1 VRNLFLAT
9 LILFV
14 SSPAWAQQ
22 HTTGA
27 PPSGNR
33 IMQGAPLGGTPTP
46 FSGSVGTAGPR
57 PYVDVTAYGAK
68 GINTDDT
75 AAFQAAIAA
84 ACATTIGGNAL
95 VPQIYIPAGYFSIQQ
110 PQTPSTASP
119 LNVPC
124 SVEFIGGGGV
134 LPQFSFAPVTMIS
147 VIAGSRP
154 NAAPLFNVTASGV
167 TFNHVGISGY
177 NQGVSFKQSTDVHIT
192 HSAIDAAVTGLAD
205 NSPLVEINVFGMYA
219 DHNVFGFTTAFPNL
233 IGNLYDVE
241 FLGEA
246 NVAGDIT
253 YLQFFDDNSMFGA
266 CFLYDQ
272 RAAAI
277 NGQPVQFHF
286 NNNGCEDSGGGF
298 FTVITSTS
306 NPAGIAG
313 VNFSNDIVEDP
324 QGTPK
329 PMFNFNQLGG
339 GASGIEVHQSAGSN
353 STAILQTAGTITSW
367 SIYGCNNSCG
377 TQAMDANGNPLGGGF
392 EQTAGGLDFVSNIS
406 DLGRLVTRF
415 SDPAVIQTN
424 GIPVRLF
431 PNGSGG
437 FAKVGLDVSG
447 ALFSDGANNGWTGQI
462 TQSSQNSLD
471 IGFSTT
477 LPPTSVTGTP
487 KHGGSLRNG
496 TYYYF
501 VSPEF
506 GASGCGN
513 KFIGAPSLLSAGATT
528 SGGNNQVTVSW
539 TLPPATSQA
548 LAGFCVFRTT
558 FAGSY
563 ISQTGAYASGASTT
577 SIIDA
582 GSNFGTVGD
591 FIEVNHMQAF
601 HRFTPTSLG
610 IGTTSPAYNLDV
622 KGDAG
627 VRGHIDQGATGQ
639 FAGTCTM
646 SATTSCTITLENS
659 YTSTPGCL
667 VTVQSAAV
675 VAGGCT
681 VSGTTVTVRAAA
693 SNSSRW
699 AAMLFG
705 NPN

>member
-1 VRNLFLAT
+1 VRNLCLAA
-9 LILFV
+9 LVLFV
-14 SSPAWAQQ
+14 SSSASAQRQ
-22 HTTGA
+22 TTGA
-27 PPSGNR
+27 SSSGNWV
-33 IMQGAPLGGTPTP
+33 MQSAPPRGAATPTWRP
-46 FSGSVGTAGPR
+46 DGVAGPH
-57 PYVDVTAYGAK
+57 PYVDVTDYGAR

-75 AAFQAAIAA
+75 AAFQAAIGA
-84 ACATTIGGNAL
+84 ACAMTIGGNTL
-95 VPQIYIPAGYFSIQQ
+95 TPQIYIPLGYFGIRQ
-110 PQTPSTASP
+110 PQAPSTASP

-124 SVEFIGGGGV
+124 SVEFVGGGGV
-134 LPQFSFAPVTMIS
+134 LPQFSFAPVAMIS
-147 VIAGSRP
+147 VIAGPSP

-177 NQGVSFKQSTDVHIT
+177 NQGVSFNQSTDVHIT
-192 HSAIDAAVTGLAD
+192 HSAINAAVTGLAD

-241 FLGEA
+241 FLGEK
-246 NVAGDIT
+246 NLAGDIT

-313 VNFSNDIVEDP
+313 VMFSNDIVEDP
-324 QGTPK
+324 QGGPK
-329 PMFNFNQLGG
+329 PMFNFDQSGG
-339 GASGIEVHQSAGSN
+339 GASGIEVHQSAGSD
-353 STAILQTAGTITSW
+353 STAILQSAGTIRSW

-377 TQAMDANGNPLGGGF
+377 NQAMDANGNPLGGGF
-392 EQTAGGLDFVSNIS
+392 EQTAGGLDFISNVS
-406 DLGRLVTRF
+406 DPGRLVTHF

-424 GIPVRLF
+424 GIPVRVF
-431 PNGSGG
+431 SNGGG
-437 FAKVGLDVSG
+437 GSAKVGLDASG

-462 TQSSQNSLD
+462 TQSSENSLD
-471 IGFSTT
+471 IGFSIT
-477 LPPTSVTGTP
+477 LPPTRVTATP
-487 KHGGSLRNG
+487 KPGGTLDNG

-513 KFIGAPSLLSAGATT
+513 RFIGAPSLLSAGAKTT
-528 SGGNNQVTVSW
+528 GGNNQVTVSW
-539 TLPPATSQA
+539 TLPPVTPQA

-558 FAGSY
+558 LAGSY
-563 ISQTGAYASGASTT
+563 VSQTGAYVSGASTT
-577 SIIDA
+577 SIVDT
-582 GSNFGTVGD
+582 GSNFGTIGD
-591 FIEVNHMQAF
+591 FSEVNQMRAF

-627 VRGHIDQGATGQ
+627 IRGHIDQGATGQ

-646 SATTSCTITLENS
+646 SATTSCTITLANS

-667 VTVQSAAV
+667 VTVQSATV
-675 VAGGCT
+675 IAGGCT
-681 VSGTTVTVRAAA
+681 VSGTTVTVRAAS
-693 SNSSRW
+693 SNSSTW
-699 AAMLFG
+699 AALLFG